1 MSLVEQA
8 LEYASRGW
16 YVFPCRGKVPLT
28 HNGFKEASID
38 PVKINEWWTEW
49 PDANIAVATGKI
61 SGIIVV
67 DVDVKKGVG
76 GDESL
81 FVLEEKFGKLPETL
95 RSVTPSG
102 GSHYFFRQPEGLD
115 IPCKVGIEKGI
126 DIRGDGGY
134 VILPPSKIGK
144 NVYGWDS

>member
-1 MSLVEQA
+1 MLNEA

-38 PVKINEWWTEW
+38 PAKITAWWTQW
-49 PDANIAVATGKI
+49 PDANIAMATGKI
-61 SGIIVV
+61 SGVIVV
-67 DVDVKKGVG
+67 DVDIKKGAG

-81 FVLEEKFGKLPETL
+81 FVLESKFGKLPDTPQS
-95 RSVTPSG
+95 RTPSG
-102 GSHYFFRQPEGLD
+102 GRHYFFKYPSGYE

-134 VILPPSKIGK
+134 VILPPSKIGI
-144 NVYGWDS
+144 NAYGWDE